1 MNCETC
7 RTWLDAYMDGEC
19 PPEHLTDVE
28 EHLRSCSTCAAD
40 LLARTQ
46 LKLATRASAGGHF
59 VPSTEFRQ
67 RIENSVRSSAR
78 RRRIQPRLV
87 WMPLLSTAAAALL
100 IVLAMASVRHN
111 ARELQLAELID
122 LHVATTA
129 SANPVDVVSSDRH
142 TVKPWFQG
150 KLPFAFNL
158 PELKGTPFTLVG
170 GRLVYFHDAPAAEL
184 LFQLHKHEISAFIL
198 QDQPGAPALPG
209 SVRDLSRRGFSLE
222 TWTQAGTRYVLVGD
236 ASPADLQSLGA
247 LLRAAA

>member
-19 PPEHLTDVE
+19 PPEQLTDVE
-28 EHLRSCSTCAAD
+28 EHLRSCSLCAAE
-40 LLARTQ
+40 LLAQTQ
-46 LKLATRASAGGHF
+46 LKLATRAAAAGHF
-59 VPSTEFRQ
+59 TPSAEFRQ
-67 RIENSVRSSAR
+67 RIESSVH
-78 RRRIQPRLV
+78 RRRIRLRPF
-87 WMPLLSTAAAALL
+87 WIPLLGTAAAALL
-100 IVLAMASVRHN
+100 IVLLMVSVRHN
-111 ARELQLAELID
+111 SREQEIAELID

-150 KLPFAFNL
+150 KLPFTFNL
-158 PELKGTPFTLVG
+158 PELQGTPFTLVG

-184 LFQLHKHEISAFIL
+184 LFQLRKHEISAFIL
-198 QDQPGAPALPG
+198 QDQPRAPALPG

-222 TWTQAGTRYVLVGD
+222 TWTQSGIRYVLVGD

-247 LLRAAA
+247 LLRAAAQ